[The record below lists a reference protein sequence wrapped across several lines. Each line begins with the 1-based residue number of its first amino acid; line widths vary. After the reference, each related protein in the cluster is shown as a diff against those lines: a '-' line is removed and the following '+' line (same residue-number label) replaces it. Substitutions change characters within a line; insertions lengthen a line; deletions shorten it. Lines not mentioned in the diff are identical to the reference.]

1 MQIELV
7 KEIGTC
13 KLCEEKKSSWHFII
27 SKGNKGFI
35 CEDCIDSFPYVAKQF
50 RDVKRE
56 HINQCKSLYLKN
68 IEYCNRTIESADSDF
83 LYKVCDVV
91 RNSDLTNAVRNLLV
105 TMAEREINIK
115 ELEKLNEQNK
125 NSWKRRI

>member
-1 MQIELV
+1 MKIELV
-7 KEIGTC
+7 KGIGTC
-13 KLCEEKKSSWHFII
+13 NFCEEKESSWHII

-35 CEDCIDSFPYVAKQF
+35 CEDCIDSLHYVDKQF
-50 RDVKRE
+50 RLVKQE

-68 IEYCNRTIESADSDF
+68 IEHCNRKIESADSDF
-83 LYKVCDVV
+83 LYKVGDVV
-91 RNSDLTNAVRNLLV
+91 RNSDLTNTVRNLLV
-105 TMAEREINIK
+105 TMVERELNKK